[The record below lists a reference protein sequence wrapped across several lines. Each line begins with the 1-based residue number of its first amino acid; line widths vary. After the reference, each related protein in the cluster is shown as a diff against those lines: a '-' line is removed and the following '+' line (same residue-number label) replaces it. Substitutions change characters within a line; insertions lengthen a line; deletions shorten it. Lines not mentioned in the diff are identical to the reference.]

1 MFWIDT
7 MTIKYLNM
15 IIGDYVLVSKFKKK
29 TGRILLVR
37 QRSGYFISEIHYSR
51 CLLNKLRPE

>member
-1 MFWIDT
+1 